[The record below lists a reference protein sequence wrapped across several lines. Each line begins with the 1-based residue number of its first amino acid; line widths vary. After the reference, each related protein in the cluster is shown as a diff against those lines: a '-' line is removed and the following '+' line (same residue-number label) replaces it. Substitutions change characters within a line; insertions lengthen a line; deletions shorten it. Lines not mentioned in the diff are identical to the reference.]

1 MKTPSPPLSASAE
14 SAHAATLSV
23 EPPAGAAM
31 TPVTRRRLGF
41 LDSLRGLAA
50 VYVLVYHMLL
60 LPQPNLVPPQWAEKA
75 ALAGGTGVT
84 LFFIVSAFSLYYT
97 MSLRLKDPNP
107 TLSFY
112 LHRFFRIAPLFYFLI
127 LATMVR
133 DAWKFDVVH
142 PWIDVAA
149 SVSFV
154 FNLLPGKQEGFV
166 WASWTIG
173 VEMVFYAIFPL
184 IYARIKS
191 TGNAVAFVF
200 FCLLAW
206 LAIQLALDY
215 LVMSDA
221 WKQSILQWSTF
232 KHFPIFAAGILVYH
246 VYMSMDAGRVHS
258 GDHKG
263 LGNALLWAGFFGY
276 CALLQGWLPNVFGD
290 GYYWQGVVFGCMF
303 MGLALAPW
311 PLIVNPVTAF
321 LGKVSYSIY
330 LTHTTAI
337 FFMSPVYQRIY
348 AQVPSLTLAF
358 LISLLLTLSVVLP
371 ISYLTYRF
379 IEEPGI
385 SLGRKVASR
394 LMSRHGRAGIAV
406 QAEDKRNIR

>member
-1 MKTPSPPLSASAE
+1 MKTPLLSAE
-14 SAHAATLSV
+14 PLTGGATS
-23 EPPAGAAM
+23 PIA
-31 TPVTRRRLGF
+31 RRRLGF

-50 VYVLVYHMLL
+50 VYVLIYHMLL
-60 LPQPNLVPPQWAEKA
+60 LPQPNLIPPQWAEKA

-97 MSLRLKDPNP
+97 MSLRLRDPSP

-127 LATMVR
+127 LVTMIR

-142 PWIDVAA
+142 PWADVAA
-149 SVSFV
+149 SFSFV
-154 FNLLPGKQEGFV
+154 FNLWPGKQEGFV
-166 WASWTIG
+166 WAGWTIG

-184 IYARIKS
+184 IYARVKS
-191 TGNAVAFVF
+191 TGNAVAFIF

-215 LVMSDA
+215 LVMPDT

-232 KHFPIFAAGILVYH
+232 KHFPVFATGILVYH
-246 VYMSMDAGRVHS
+246 VYMSMDAGSVHS
-258 GDHKG
+258 GNHRG
-263 LGNALLWAGFFGY
+263 LGNALLWAGIFGF

-337 FFMSPVYQRIY
+337 FFMSPVYQRVY
-348 AQVPSLTLAF
+348 AQIPSLTLAF
-358 LISLLLTLSVVLP
+358 LVSLLLTLAVVLP
-371 ISYLTYRF
+371 ISYLTYRL

-385 SLGRKVASR
+385 ALGRKFASR
-394 LMSRHGRAGIAV
+394 LMPSQSHAGVAA
-406 QAEDKRNIR
+406 QSEDKRNIR